1 MQNLWNDQDAQTYI
15 DQAVANG
22 QPADLGLRVYTSRII
37 GQVPDLVLHGGGNT
51 SVKITQE
58 DGTRIIHVK
67 GSGWDLE
74 TIEAPGL
81 PAVYL
86 EPLHEARHQGR
97 LSDPEMVALLRKNL
111 LEADAPNPSV
121 EALLHAYLPDT
132 FVDHTHSTAVLVLAD
147 QDNSEEIMREI
158 YGDRLAFLPYV
169 MPGYDLS
176 IAGADLFDQFPDCQ
190 GLWLKNH
197 GLFTF
202 GATAKESYDRMID
215 FVTEAENYIAAKG
228 ITLPGPEK
236 SDGSLDETLRQNLQS
251 ALQNG
256 ASPFADNI
264 ALDFRTTPSIRTY
277 LANPALEDIAM
288 RGTATPD
295 HVIRIKPFPIIID
308 ENADESTISAAIADY
323 QQKYSAYFNRN
334 APNASEPKVQLDPW
348 PRIVMIKNV
357 GLVGLGK
364 DAKAAAIAGDLGEQT
379 ARIINAAEEIGRF
392 QPINE
397 ADLFDMEY
405 WSLEQ
410 AKLQKK

>member
-1 MQNLWNDQDAQTYI
+1 M
-15 DQAVANG
+15 
-22 QPADLGLRVYTSRII
+22 
-37 GQVPDLVLHGGGNT
+37 
-51 SVKITQE
+51 
-58 DGTRIIHVK
+58 
-67 GSGWDLE
+67 
-74 TIEAPGL
+74 
-81 PAVYL
+81 
-86 EPLHEARHQGR
+86 
-97 LSDPEMVALLRKNL
+97 
-111 LEADAPNPSV
+111 
-121 EALLHAYLPDT
+121 
-132 FVDHTHSTAVLVLAD
+132 LVLAD

-215 FVTEAENYIAAKG
+215 FVTEAENYIATKG

-264 ALDFRTTPSIRTY
+264 TLDFRTTPSIRTY

-295 HVIRIKPFPIIID
+295 HVIRIKPFPMIIG

>member
-295 HVIRIKPFPIIID
+295 HVIRIKPFPMIIG

>member
-1 MQNLWNDQDAQTYI
+1 MQNLWNDQDAQSYI
-15 DQAVANG
+15 DQAIAQG

-51 SVKITQE
+51 SVKITQD

-86 EPLHEARHQGR
+86 QPLLDARHQGR

-176 IAGADLFDQFPDCQ
+176 IAGANLFDQFPDCQ

-215 FVTEAENYIAAKG
+215 FVTEAENYIEAKG
-228 ITLPGPEK
+228 IALPGPEK
-236 SDGSLDETLRQNLQS
+236 SDGSLNETLRDKLQS
-251 ALQNG
+251 ALQKG
-256 ASPFADNI
+256 GSPLANAI
-264 ALDFRTTPSIRTY
+264 AMDFRTTPSIRTY
-277 LANPALEDIAM
+277 LANPALEDIAT

-295 HVIRIKPFPIIID
+295 HVIRIKPFPMIID
-308 ENADESTISAAIADY
+308 ENANESTISAAIEDY

-348 PRIVMIKNV
+348 PRIVLIRNV

-379 ARIINAAEEIGRF
+379 ARIINAAEKIGRF

>member
-15 DQAVANG
+15 DQALAKG

-51 SVKITQE
+51 SVKVTQD

-215 FVTEAENYIAAKG
+215 FVTEAENYISAKG
-228 ITLPGPEK
+228 IALPGPEK
-236 SDGSLDETLRQNLQS
+236 SDGSLNDTLRENLQA
-251 ALQNG
+251 ALQSG
-256 ASPFADNI
+256 ASPFANRI
-264 ALDFRTTPSIRTY
+264 ALDFRTTPSIRAY
-277 LANPALEDIAM
+277 LANPALEEISM

-295 HVIRIKPFPIIID
+295 HVIRIKPFPMIID
-308 ENADESTISAAIADY
+308 ENSNEGTILAAIADY

-348 PRIVMIKNV
+348 PRIVMIRNV

-379 ARIINAAEEIGRF
+379 ARIINAAEKIGRF

>member
-1 MQNLWNDQDAQTYI
+1 MKNLWNDQDAQSYI
-15 DQAVANG
+15 DQAVKQG

-58 DGTRIIHVK
+58 DGTRVIHVK

-81 PAVYL
+81 PGVYL
-86 EPLHEARHQGR
+86 QPLYDARHAGK
-97 LSDPEMVALLRKNL
+97 LTDPEMVALLRRNL
-111 LEADAPNPSV
+111 LDGDAPNPSV

-147 QDNSEEIMREI
+147 QDNSEQIMREI

-176 IAGADLFDQFPDCQ
+176 IAGADLFDQFPDCH

-202 GATAKESYDRMID
+202 GTTAKESYDRMID
-215 FVTEAENYIAAKG
+215 FVTEAEDYIAAKD
-228 ITLPGPEK
+228 IALPGPEQ
-236 SDGSLDETLRQNLQS
+236 SDTLLDPAIESRLAS
-251 ALQNG
+251 ALQKG
-256 ASPFADNI
+256 ASPFANNI
-264 ALDFRTTPSIRTY
+264 ALDFRSTPAIRAY
-277 LANPALEDIAM
+277 LKNPALEEIAQ

-295 HVIRIKPFPIIID
+295 HVIRIKPFPMIID
-308 ENADESTISAAIADY
+308 ADADESTILAAIDDY
-323 QQKYSAYFNRN
+323 QGKYSAYFNRN

-348 PRIVMIKNV
+348 PRVVMIRNI

-379 ARIINAAEEIGRF
+379 ARIINAAEKIGTFR
-392 QPINE
+392 PINE

>member
-1 MQNLWNDQDAQTYI
+1 MQNLWNDQDAQSYI
-15 DQAVANG
+15 DQAIAQG

-51 SVKITQE
+51 SVKITQD

-86 EPLHEARHQGR
+86 QPLLDARHQGR

-215 FVTEAENYIAAKG
+215 FVTEAENYIEAKG
-228 ITLPGPEK
+228 IALPGPEK
-236 SDGSLDETLRQNLQS
+236 SDGSLSQTLRDKLQS
-251 ALQNG
+251 ALQKG
-256 ASPFADNI
+256 GSPFANAI
-264 ALDFRTTPSIRTY
+264 AMDFRTTPSIRTY
-277 LANPALEDIAM
+277 LANPALEDIAT

-295 HVIRIKPFPIIID
+295 HVIRIKPFPMIID
-308 ENADESTISAAIADY
+308 ENANESTISAAIEDY

-348 PRIVMIKNV
+348 PRIVLIRNV

-379 ARIINAAEEIGRF
+379 ARIINAAEKIGRF

>member
-1 MQNLWNDQDAQTYI
+1 MQNLWNDQDAQSYI
-15 DQAVANG
+15 DQAIANG

-51 SVKITQE
+51 SVKITQD

-86 EPLHEARHQGR
+86 QPLHDARHQGR

-202 GATAKESYDRMID
+202 GATAKESYDRMIG
-215 FVTEAENYIAAKG
+215 FVTEAENYIEAKG
-228 ITLPGPEK
+228 ISLPGPEK
-236 SDGSLDETLRQNLQS
+236 SDGSLNETLRDKLQS
-251 ALQNG
+251 ALQKG
-256 ASPFADNI
+256 ESPFANAI
-264 ALDFRTTPSIRTY
+264 AMDFRTTPSIRTY
-277 LANPALEDIAM
+277 LTNPALEDIAM

-295 HVIRIKPFPIIID
+295 HVIRIKPFPMIID
-308 ENADESTISAAIADY
+308 ENANESTISAAIEDY
-323 QQKYSAYFNRN
+323 QRKYSAYFNRN

-348 PRIVMIKNV
+348 PRIVLIRNV

-379 ARIINAAEEIGRF
+379 ARIINAAEKIGRF